1 MLESK
6 SMIKT
11 YQPSDKSGQLE
22 VNEGGLSRRQALKWM
37 GVVAAGVTMPVLSG
51 CEDVAISAVKLAGRW
66 PDLNLQPITGEGYGK
81 DPNLITPPRSLWPL
95 TMTQKQRNL
104 AAHVCDILYSR
115 EGDMPSASQLK
126 VPELLDEWVSA
137 PYPNN
142 QADRQELLPGL
153 VWLDE
158 ESERRFAKSFT
169 DISLAEQ
176 ASIIDDIAYPEAEND
191 PRYLYMAKVFD
202 GLRTLVTI
210 AYFASPEGTKDI
222 GYIGNTPI
230 AGDYPGPTP
239 EAMAH
244 LDKMLSDL
252 GLTEYAYTERG

>member
-1 MLESK
+1 M
-6 SMIKT
+6 
-11 YQPSDKSGQLE
+11 
-22 VNEGGLSRRQALKWM
+22 
-37 GVVAAGVTMPVLSG
+37 
-51 CEDVAISAVKLAGRW
+51 
-66 PDLNLQPITGEGYGK
+66 
-81 DPNLITPPRSLWPL
+81 
-95 TMTQKQRNL
+95 
-104 AAHVCDILYSR
+104 
-115 EGDMPSASQLK
+115 
-126 VPELLDEWVSA
+126 
-137 PYPNN
+137 
-142 QADRQELLPGL
+142 

-222 GYIGNTPI
+222 GYIGNTTI

-252 GLTEYAYTERG
+252 GLTEYAYTARG

>member
-1 MLESK
+1 
-6 SMIKT
+6 
-11 YQPSDKSGQLE
+11 
-22 VNEGGLSRRQALKWM
+22 
-37 GVVAAGVTMPVLSG
+37 
-51 CEDVAISAVKLAGRW
+51 
-66 PDLNLQPITGEGYGK
+66 
-81 DPNLITPPRSLWPL
+81 
-95 TMTQKQRNL
+95 
-104 AAHVCDILYSR
+104 
-115 EGDMPSASQLK
+115 MPSASQLN

-142 QADRQELLPGL
+142 QADRLELLPGL
-153 VWLDE
+153 IWLDE

-169 DISLAEQ
+169 DISVAEQ
-176 ASIIDDIAYPEAEND
+176 ASIINDIAYKEAESD

-210 AYFASPEGTKDI
+210 AYFASPEGTKEI

-244 LDKMLSDL
+244 LDEMLRDL
-252 GLTEYAYTERG
+252 GLTDHAYSERG